1 MEIDLSRHVLDIMAY
16 GLALKERLSSGEGLL
31 LDAENAR
38 LKQMLLG
45 EGAIRGHADYGDSV
59 RRPVQP
65 DERDFLGAR
74 YALACW
80 LDEIFISDPECVW
93 SKLWREKSLEADIYG
108 GGQERA
114 WRFWSQADLADKRPG
129 TEAVEVF
136 FWCVML
142 GFRGSPSLV
151 DPKEWVERARRRV
164 VASRNKE
171 IRLPADM
178 GLRTNVPP
186 LRNRGRARTA
196 GRLFVVALAAAL
208 LAVTLLVTQYFKTA

>member
-1 MEIDLSRHVLDIMAY
+1 METDLSRHVLDVMAY
-16 GLALKERLSSGEGLL
+16 GLSLKERLSAGESLL
-31 LDAENAR
+31 LDVENAR

-45 EGAIRGHADYGDSV
+45 EGAIRGHADYGDTV

-74 YALACW
+74 YAIACW
-80 LDEIFISDPECVW
+80 LDEIFISDPECLW
-93 SKLWREKSLEADIYG
+93 CNPWREKSLEAEIYG

-151 DPKEWVERARRRV
+151 DPKEWAERARRRV

-178 GLRTNVPP
+178 GVRTNVSP
-186 LRNRGRARTA
+186 LRNRGRALA
-196 GRLFVVALAAAL
+196 AVRLFVVVLAAAL
-208 LAVTLLVTQYFKTA
+208 LVGTLVVTQMFKN

>member
-1 MEIDLSRHVLDIMAY
+1 METDLSRHVLEVMAY
-16 GLALKERLSSGEGLL
+16 GLSLKERLSAGENLL
-31 LDAENAR
+31 LDVENAR

-45 EGAIRGHADYGDSV
+45 EGAIRGHADYGDNV

-74 YALACW
+74 YAIACW
-80 LDEIFISDPECVW
+80 LDEIFVSDPECPW
-93 SKLWREKSLEADIYG
+93 CKAWREKSLEAEIYG

-114 WRFWSQADLADKRPG
+114 WRFWAQADLADKRPG

-151 DPKEWVERARRRV
+151 DPKEWAERARRRV

-178 GLRTNVPP
+178 GLRTNVSP
-186 LRNRGRARTA
+186 LRNRDRARTA
-196 GRLFVVALAAAL
+196 GRVFVVVLAAAL
-208 LAVTLLVTQYFKTA
+208 LVATLLVTQHFKQ

>member
-1 MEIDLSRHVLDIMAY
+1 METDLSRHVLDVMAY
-16 GLALKERLSSGEGLL
+16 GLSLKERLSAGENLL
-31 LDAENAR
+31 LDVENAR

-45 EGAIRGHADYGDSV
+45 EGAIRGHADYGDTV

-74 YALACW
+74 YAIACW
-80 LDEIFISDPECVW
+80 LDEIFISDPECPW
-93 SKLWREKSLEADIYG
+93 RNPWREKSLEAEIYG

-151 DPKEWVERARRRV
+151 DPKEWAERARRRV

-178 GLRTNVPP
+178 GVRTNVSP
-186 LRNRGRARTA
+186 LRNRGRALA
-196 GRLFVVALAAAL
+196 AVRLFVVVLAAAL
-208 LAVTLLVTQYFKTA
+208 LVGTLVVMQMLKN

>member
-1 MEIDLSRHVLDIMAY
+1 MEIDLSRHVLDVMAY
-16 GLALKERLSSGEGLL
+16 GLSLKERLSGGENLL
-31 LDAENAR
+31 LDVENAR

-45 EGAIRGHADYGDSV
+45 EGAIRGHVDYGDSV

-74 YALACW
+74 YAIACW
-80 LDEIFISDPECVW
+80 LDEIFISDAECAW
-93 SKLWREKSLEADIYG
+93 SKLWREKSLEAEIYG

-129 TEAVEVF
+129 TEAVEVY

-196 GRLFVVALAAAL
+196 TRLFVLAAAAAL
-208 LAVTLLVTQYFKTA
+208 LALTLLVTQQFKN